1 MVSKLGSRCLVVGVV
16 VVVVQLMSS
25 RHLSCQ
31 GSHFEN
37 TEEQRLC
44 ESHLSGRRGTGH
56 AGAGLCWRFFF
67 GCLHTDAR

>member
-1 MVSKLGSRCLVVGVV
+1 MVGVVGVAA
-16 VVVVQLMSS
+16 QLMSP

-31 GSHFEN
+31 GSYFGN

-44 ESHLSGRRGTGH
+44 ESHLSGRGGTGH
-56 AGAGLCWRFFF
+56 AGAGLCWRVFFF